1 MTKEIEINYANVWS
15 FLLNKGEAYV
25 IRAEEFQPGEYIC
38 RHETESVQ
46 CIVDKV
52 IEANPLVM
60 REYVNKSGFSSLQEW
75 MSRAAKVHMSH
86 VRGGPF
92 RKMMSL
98 MDKKYLLHLKLI
110 LENKE

>member
-52 IEANPLVM
+52 IEANPLVIE
-60 REYVNKSGFSSLQEW
+60 RVRKQE
-75 MSRAAKVHMSH
+75 RVFLFG
-86 VRGGPF
+86 R
-92 RKMMSL
+92 
-98 MDKKYLLHLKLI
+98 MD
-110 LENKE
+110 E